1 MYVKSV
7 GTFGLLMSKSN
18 PEAKKPSWVDYFRV
32 SFDFFNGYVSTVAE
46 ANSLIREY
54 ELDTT
59 TSFVSTRDTG
69 KFGENDR
76 SKNLQFIHS
85 QRVSR
90 GQRVG
95 RL

>member
-1 MYVKSV
+1 MKSV

-18 PEAKKPSWVDYFRV
+18 PETEKKPSWVDYFRV

-54 ELDTT
+54 ELATT

-90 GQRVG
+90 GKRVG